1 MVLNNSKTA
10 AYALLLGGT
19 VPSSVEHAAIA
30 SSEVA
35 AAALQSADQKDWQ
48 AIDQVA
54 HEWKAAKLK
63 HKLAKASAKRI
74 RRRIAERI
82 PAVLQADLRLCEARA
97 VLKEGLVRNFGVI
110 KSFLKRTKAKS
121 WSCDSLD
128 SGGIR
133 HRRWLLVPS
142 VKLIVN
148 VIAHPEL
155 STRAVRC
162 ERMLSSSS
170 IHALGASIDRLAF
183 VGFLIKETVGPVVR
197 TRIHPDFAALLVIKP
212 VSRAEPVPSD
222 DDDKTSGSD
231 DDLTSDTEVTS
242 GSDDSSTSG
251 SSDSAVP
258 DSAAEVNDDS
268 SLGSDEDTVH

>member
-30 SSEVA
+30 SSEVS
-35 AAALQSADQKDWQ
+35 AAALQSVDQKDHQ
-48 AIDQVA
+48 AIAQVA

-74 RRRIAERI
+74 RCRIAERN

-97 VLKEGLVRNFGVI
+97 ILEEGLVRNFGVI

-133 HRRWLLVPS
+133 HR
-142 VKLIVN
+142 
-148 VIAHPEL
+148 
-155 STRAVRC
+155 C
-162 ERMLSSSS
+162 
-170 IHALGASIDRLAF
+170 
-183 VGFLIKETVGPVVR
+183 
-197 TRIHPDFAALLVIKP
+197 
-212 VSRAEPVPSD
+212 
-222 DDDKTSGSD
+222 
-231 DDLTSDTEVTS
+231 
-242 GSDDSSTSG
+242 
-251 SSDSAVP
+251 
-258 DSAAEVNDDS
+258 
-268 SLGSDEDTVH
+268 